1 MLDIHLI
8 STVISV
14 SLGLFIGLVL
24 ALTGAG
30 GSIFA
35 IPLLV
40 ISLNLTLNQAAPIA
54 LMAVALA
61 SGIGAIQGLRLG
73 IVRYKTALLM
83 ASFGLIFAPLGVW
96 LAQYVPNQL
105 LNLIFCV
112 VLLIVAWSMWQQST
126 QPLGNQENKPSPACA
141 LNPTTSKVF
150 WTATC
155 TKALIAT
162 GSITGFLSGLLGVGG
177 GFVIVPSLGKV
188 TNFNNQT
195 VIATAL
201 FTIALVSTMSIFSYT
216 LNSDIHWSIAVPFTI
231 GTVLGLFMFRSINSK
246 VSTKLSQRSF
256 AVLAILAAML
266 ILAKAFSTQ

>member
-1 MLDIHLI
+1 MPEIHLI

-35 IPLLV
+35 IPLLI
-40 ISLNLTLNQAAPIA
+40 ISLNIPLNQAAPIA
-54 LMAVALA
+54 LVAVALA

-83 ASFGLIFAPLGVW
+83 ACFGVIFAPLGVW
-96 LAQYVPNQL
+96 LAQYASNQL

-112 VLLIVAWSMWQQST
+112 VLLIVAWNMWQQST
-126 QPLGNQENKPSPACA
+126 QQSGNQENKPSPACT
-141 LNPTTSKVF
+141 LNPSTSKLF
-150 WTATC
+150 WTAIC
-155 TKALIAT
+155 TKVLIAT
-162 GSITGFLSGLLGVGG
+162 GSIAGFLSGLLGVGG
-177 GFVIVPSLGKV
+177 SFVVVPSLSKV

-201 FTIALVSTMSIFSYT
+201 FTVALVSVMSIFSYT
-216 LNSDIHWSIAVPFTI
+216 LNSDIRWNIAVPFI
-231 GTVLGLFMFRSINSK
+231 LGTVLGLFIFRSVNSK
-246 VSTKLSQRSF
+246 VSTKFSQRSF
-256 AVLAILAAML
+256 AVLAILAAIL
-266 ILAKAFSTQ
+266 ILVKAFSIQ